1 MNQAGRSSSSSCFR
15 WSFDVFLSFRG
26 EDTRSNFTSHLNMT
40 LRQRGINVF
49 IDKKLSRGEEISS
62 SLLEA
67 IEESK
72 VSIIVISESYASS
85 SWCLNELVKII
96 MCNKLRGQV
105 VLPIFYKVD
114 PSEVGNQSGRF
125 GEEFA
130 KLEVRFSSDK
140 MEAWKEALITVSHMS
155 GWPVLQRDDEAN
167 LIQNIVQEVWKEL
180 DRATMQL
187 DVAKYP
193 VGIDIQVRNLLPHVM
208 SNGTTMV
215 GLYGIGGMGKTTL
228 AKALYNKIADDFEGC
243 CFLPNIREASNQ
255 YGGLVQLQREL
266 LREILVDDS
275 IKVSNLPRGVTII
288 RNRLYSKKILLI
300 LDDVD
305 TREQLQALVGGHDWF
320 GHGSKVIATTRNK
333 QLLVTH
339 GFDKMQSVVGLDYD
353 EALELFSWHCFRNSH
368 PLNDYL
374 ELSKRAVDYCKGL
387 PLALEVLGSFLHSID
402 DPFNFKRILDEYEKY
417 YLDKEIQDS
426 LRISYDGLEDEV
438 KEIFC
443 YISCCFVREDINK
456 VKMMLEACGCI
467 CLEKGITKLMN
478 LSLLTIGR
486 FNRVEMHD
494 IIQQM
499 GRTIHLSETS
509 KSHKRKR
516 LLIKDDAMN
525 VLKGNKEARAVKVIK
540 FNFPKP
546 TELDIDSRAFEK
558 VKNLVVLEV
567 GNATSSKSTTLE
579 YLPSSLRWMNWPQF
593 PFSSLPPTYTMEN
606 LVELKLPYSSIKH
619 FGQGYMSCERLKEIN
634 LTDSNFLVEIPDLST
649 AINLKYLDLVGCENL
664 VKVHE
669 SIGSLNK
676 LVALHLS
683 SSVKGFEQFPSH
695 LKLKSLKFLSMK
707 NCRIDEWCPQFS
719 EEMKSIE
726 YLSIGYSIVTHQLS
740 PTIGY
745 LTSLK
750 HLTLYYCKEL
760 TTLPSTIYRLSNLT
774 SLIVLDSDLSTFP
787 SLNHPS
793 LPSSLFYLTKL
804 RLVGCKITNLDFLET
819 IVYVAPSL
827 KELDLS
833 ENNFCRLPSCIINFK
848 SLKYLYTMDCELLE
862 EISKVPEGVICTS
875 AAGCKSLAR
884 FPDNLADFISCGNSA
899 ECCKGGEL
907 KQLVLMNCDIPDWY
921 RYKSMN
927 DSLTF
932 FLPADYPS
940 WKWKALFAPCVK
952 FEVTNDDW
960 FQKLECKVFI
970 NDIQVW
976 SSEEVYPNQK
986 ERSGMFGKVSPGE
999 YMWLIVLDPHT
1010 HFQSYSDDI
1019 MDRRSPKIIDLNQPS
1034 FGINS
1039 SQSIL
1044 GKITVS
1050 FQVTPWYKDVVSI
1063 KMCGV
1068 HVIMWE

>member
-1 MNQAGRSSSSSCFR
+1 MNQAGGSSSSSCFR

-49 IDKKLSRGEEISS
+49 IDKKLSRGEEICA

-67 IEESK
+67 IEGSK
-72 VSIIVISESYASS
+72 ISIVVISESYASS

-114 PSEVGNQSGRF
+114 PSEVGKQSGRF

-130 KLEVRFSSDK
+130 KLEVRFFNK
-140 MEAWKEALITVSHMS
+140 MQAWKEALITVSHMS

-167 LIQNIVQEVWKEL
+167 LIQNIVQEVWKKL

-193 VGIDIQVRNLLPHVM
+193 VGIDIQVSNLLPHVM
-208 SNGTTMV
+208 SNGITMF
-215 GLYGIGGMGKTTL
+215 GLYGVGGMGKTTI
-228 AKALYNKIADDFEGC
+228 AKALYNKIADEFEGC
-243 CFLPNIREASNQ
+243 CFLSNIREASNQ
-255 YGGLVQLQREL
+255 YGGLVQFQKEL
-266 LREILVDDS
+266 LCEILMDDS
-275 IKVSNLPRGVTII
+275 IKVSNLPRGITII

-305 TREQLQALVGGHDWF
+305 TREQLQALAGGHDWF

-339 GFDKMQSVVGLDYD
+339 GFDKMQNVGGLDYD

-368 PLNDYL
+368 PLNVYL

-387 PLALEVLGSFLHSID
+387 PLALEVLGSFLHSIG
-402 DPFNFKRILDEYEKY
+402 DPSNFKRILDEYEKH
-417 YLDKEIQDS
+417 YLDKDIQDS
-426 LRISYDGLEDEV
+426 LRISYDGLEDE
-438 KEIFC
+438 
-443 YISCCFVREDINK
+443 
-456 VKMMLEACGCI
+456 
-467 CLEKGITKLMN
+467 GITKLMN

-486 FNRVEMHD
+486 FNRVEMHN

-516 LLIKDDAMN
+516 LLIKDDAMD
-525 VLKGNKEARAVKVIK
+525 VLNGNKEARAVKVIK
-540 FNFPKP
+540 LNFPKP
-546 TELDIDSRAFEK
+546 TKLDIDSRAFDK

-567 GNATSSKSTTLE
+567 GNATSSESSTLE

-593 PFSSLPPTYTMEN
+593 PFSSLPTTYTMEN
-606 LVELKLPYSSIKH
+606 LIELKLPYSSIKH

-634 LTDSNFLVEIPDLST
+634 LSDSNLLVEIPDLST
-649 AINLKYLDLVGCENL
+649 AINLKYLNLVGCENL

-669 SIGSLNK
+669 SIGSLSK
-676 LVALHLS
+676 LVALHFS
-683 SSVKGFEQFPSH
+683 SSVKGFEQFPSC

-726 YLSIGYSIVTHQLS
+726 YLSIGYSTVTYQLS

-750 HLTLYYCKEL
+750 HLSLYYCKEL
-760 TTLPSTIYRLSNLT
+760 TTLPSTIYRLTNLT
-774 SLIVLDSDLSTFP
+774 SLTVLDSNLSTFP
-787 SLNHPS
+787 FLNHPS

-804 RLVGCKITNLDFLET
+804 RIVGCKITNLDFLET

-862 EISKVPEGVICTS
+862 EISKVPEGVICMS
-875 AAGCKSLAR
+875 AAGSISLAR
-884 FPDNLADFISCGNSA
+884 FPNNLADFMSCDDSV
-899 ECCKGGEL
+899 EYCKGGEL
-907 KQLVLMNCDIPDWY
+907 KQLVLMNCHIPDWY
-921 RYKSMN
+921 RYKSMS

-932 FLPADYPS
+932 FLPADYLS
-940 WKWKALFAPCVK
+940 WKWKPLFAPCVK

-976 SSEEVYPNQK
+976 SSEEVYANQK

-1010 HFQSYSDDI
+1010 RFQSYSDDI
-1019 MDRRSPKIIDLNQPS
+1019 MDRRSLKIIDLNQLS
-1034 FGINS
+1034 SEINS

-1050 FQVTPWYKDVVSI
+1050 FEVTPWYKDVVI

-1068 HVIMWE
+1068 HVIMGE

>member
-1 MNQAGRSSSSSCFR
+1 MNQAGGSSSSSCFR

-49 IDKKLSRGEEISS
+49 IDKKLSRGEEICA

-67 IEESK
+67 IEGSK
-72 VSIIVISESYASS
+72 ISIVVISESYASS

-114 PSEVGNQSGRF
+114 PSEVGKQSGRF

-130 KLEVRFSSDK
+130 KLEVRFFNK
-140 MEAWKEALITVSHMS
+140 MQAWKEALITVSHMS

-167 LIQNIVQEVWKEL
+167 LIQNIVQEVWKKL

-208 SNGTTMV
+208 SNGITMF
-215 GLYGIGGMGKTTL
+215 GLYGVGGMGKTTI
-228 AKALYNKIADDFEGC
+228 AKALYNKIADEFEGC
-243 CFLPNIREASNQ
+243 CFLSNIREASNQ
-255 YGGLVQLQREL
+255 YGGLVQFQKEL
-266 LREILVDDS
+266 LCEILMDDS
-275 IKVSNLPRGVTII
+275 IKVSNLPRGITII

-305 TREQLQALVGGHDWF
+305 TREQLQALAGGHDWF

-339 GFDKMQSVVGLDYD
+339 GFDKMQNVGGLDYD

-368 PLNDYL
+368 PLNVYL

-387 PLALEVLGSFLHSID
+387 PLALEVLGSFLHSIG
-402 DPFNFKRILDEYEKY
+402 DPSNFKRILDEYEKH
-417 YLDKEIQDS
+417 YLDKDIQDS
-426 LRISYDGLEDEV
+426 LRISYDGLEDE
-438 KEIFC
+438 
-443 YISCCFVREDINK
+443 
-456 VKMMLEACGCI
+456 
-467 CLEKGITKLMN
+467 GITKLMN

-486 FNRVEMHD
+486 FNRVEMHN

-516 LLIKDDAMN
+516 LLIKDDAMD
-525 VLKGNKEARAVKVIK
+525 VLNGNKEARAVKVIK
-540 FNFPKP
+540 LNFPKP
-546 TELDIDSRAFEK
+546 TKLDIDSRAFDK

-567 GNATSSKSTTLE
+567 GNATSSESSTLE

-593 PFSSLPPTYTMEN
+593 PFSSLPTTYTMEN
-606 LVELKLPYSSIKH
+606 LIELKLPYSSIKH

-634 LTDSNFLVEIPDLST
+634 LSDSNLLVEIPDLST
-649 AINLKYLDLVGCENL
+649 AINLKYLNLVGCENL

-669 SIGSLNK
+669 SIGSLSK
-676 LVALHLS
+676 LVALHFS
-683 SSVKGFEQFPSH
+683 SSVKGFEQFPSC

-726 YLSIGYSIVTHQLS
+726 YLSIGYSTVTYQLS

-750 HLTLYYCKEL
+750 HLSLYYCKEL
-760 TTLPSTIYRLSNLT
+760 TTLP
-774 SLIVLDSDLSTFP
+774 
-787 SLNHPS
+787 
-793 LPSSLFYLTKL
+793 K
-804 RLVGCKITNLDFLET
+804 
-819 IVYVAPSL
+819 
-827 KELDLS
+827 
-833 ENNFCRLPSCIINFK
+833 
-848 SLKYLYTMDCELLE
+848 
-862 EISKVPEGVICTS
+862 ISKVPEGVICMS
-875 AAGCKSLAR
+875 AAGSISLAR
-884 FPDNLADFISCGNSA
+884 FPNNLADFMSCDDSV
-899 ECCKGGEL
+899 EYCKGGEL
-907 KQLVLMNCDIPDWY
+907 KQLVLMNCHIPDWY
-921 RYKSMN
+921 RYKSMS

-932 FLPADYPS
+932 FLPADYLS
-940 WKWKALFAPCVK
+940 WKWKPLFAPCVK

-976 SSEEVYPNQK
+976 SSEEVYANQK

-1010 HFQSYSDDI
+1010 RFQSYSDDI
-1019 MDRRSPKIIDLNQPS
+1019 MDRRSLKIIDLNQLS
-1034 FGINS
+1034 SEINS

-1050 FQVTPWYKDVVSI
+1050 FEVTPWYKDVVI

-1068 HVIMWE
+1068 HVIMGE